1 MTSTDTQRNRPS
13 YANNL
18 KLLVDESS
26 SRFFPDNLCR
36 YFHIKCCD
44 PGCWYTSE
52 MSHVGLNE
60 LVGRSLA
67 GGQQFSVQVHIYMS
81 HLFHV
86 CALDTWP
93 TARKPSI
100 GVTPIT
106 LAQIIIPRTTNQLAD
121 IYLRFS
127 FSANSAFLAM
137 ICSSRIV
144 TFTRSRKIYNPVK
157 VNSVAHM
164 T

>member
-1 MTSTDTQRNRPS
+1 MYTILHDDYCEIRVICSSYDTCVYILQSVLWIRERYPSIGIDRHWMTSTDTQRNIPS

-100 GVTPIT
+100 GVTSIT
-106 LAQIIIPRTTNQLAD
+106 LAQVIPRTT
-121 IYLRFS
+121 
-127 FSANSAFLAM
+127 
-137 ICSSRIV
+137 
-144 TFTRSRKIYNPVK
+144 T
-157 VNSVAHM
+157 
-164 T
+164 